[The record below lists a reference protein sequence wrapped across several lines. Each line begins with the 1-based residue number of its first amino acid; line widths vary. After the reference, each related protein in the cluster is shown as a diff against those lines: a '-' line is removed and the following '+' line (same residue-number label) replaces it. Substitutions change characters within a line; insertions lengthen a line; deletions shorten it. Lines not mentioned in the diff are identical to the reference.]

1 MKNEIQIV
9 EQDLKNTLE
18 IKANIPM
25 WKMPVMISKAYKKI
39 VEHLEKSNIEPSD
52 PPYIHYLNINW
63 DEVKEEG
70 RFLSFIKMFNR
81 KWEMLI
87 GFPVKEN
94 REGSGEISA
103 GILPKGKYVQ
113 SMHYG
118 PYQKVGET
126 YKEMISWIKQNNLD
140 IMNESVEI
148 YLNDPRNTKKKDLQT
163 IVLIPIAE

>member
-1 MKNEIQIV
+1 MKNEIQII
-9 EQDLKNTLE
+9 EQGLKNTLE
-18 IKANIPM
+18 IKAKVPM
-25 WKMPVMISKAYKKI
+25 WKMPVVIGKSYKKI
-39 VEHLEKSNIEPSD
+39 VEHLEKSSIEPSE

-63 DEVKEEG
+63 EEVKEEG
-70 RFLSFIKMFNR
+70 RFSSFVKMFTR

-87 GFPVKEN
+87 GFQVKEKM
-94 REGSGEISA
+94 EGSGEISA
-103 GILPKGKYVQ
+103 GILQKGKYVQ

-126 YKEMISWIKQNNLD
+126 YKKMISWIKQNNLD

-148 YLNDPRNTKKKDLQT
+148 YLNDPRKTKKEDLQT